1 MDFLSNLASGF
12 VVALNPWNLIFAF
25 LGAFIGT
32 AIGVLPALG
41 PATTIALLLPVTYG
55 MDATSAFIM
64 TAGVY
69 YGAMYGGSTTSILL
83 NIPGEVASVV
93 TCLDG
98 YQMAR
103 QGRAGPALGISAM
116 GSFIAGTM
124 GVLLMSVVAP
134 ALASIALKFGPVEY
148 SALIFLGL
156 LMAVYLAGDD
166 ILKGLIMATLGLLLG
181 AIGLDPAMGI
191 PRFDFGIPMLLDGI
205 NFIPVAMGVFG
216 LSEVFINLKVRE
228 THEVFETSLK
238 GILPNREDWKRSWA
252 PIMRGSF
259 IGFLVG
265 ILPGGGAVISTFMS
279 YTVEKKLSKH
289 PETFGCGAIEGV
301 ASPESANNAASTS
314 SFIPLLTLG
323 IPANNAMAMLFV
335 ALMIHGINPGPLLL
349 SEHPN
354 LFWGVIASM
363 YIGNV
368 MLLGLNL
375 PLIGFWVRLLKVPY
389 HHLAAMI
396 VIIVMIGA
404 YNLRNSTFDLATLI
418 FFGVMGYIF
427 RKSAFPF
434 APLVLSLILGPRLE
448 TALQQSLTL
457 SGADPFI
464 FFKKPISATLL
475 AGAALVIL
483 IPVIKWAW
491 KRVRR
496 ASSNPPYMKNDR

>member
-1 MDFLSNLASGF
+1 MDFLSNLGMGF
-12 VVALNPWNLIFAF
+12 VVALNPWNLVYAF
-25 LGAFIGT
+25 VGAFIGT
-32 AIGVLPALG
+32 AIGVLPGLG

-55 MDATSAFIM
+55 MDATSAVIM
-64 TAGVY
+64 TAGVF

-116 GSFIAGTM
+116 GSFIAGTI
-124 GVLLMSVVAP
+124 GVLLMSFVAP
-134 ALASIALKFGPVEY
+134 PLANLALDFGPVEY

-156 LMAVYLAGDD
+156 LMAVYLSGDD
-166 ILKGLIMATLGLLLG
+166 ILKGLIMAALGLLLG
-181 AIGLDPAMGI
+181 TIGLDPAMGI
-191 PRFDFGIPMLLDGI
+191 PRFDFGIDMLLDGI
-205 NFIPVAMGVFG
+205 NFIPVAMGLFG
-216 LSEVFINLKVRE
+216 LSEVFINLNVRE
-228 THEVFETSLK
+228 TGDVFQTAIK
-238 GILPNREDWKRSWA
+238 GLLPTREDWKQCWA
-252 PIMRGSF
+252 PVGRGSL
-259 IGFLVG
+259 IGFIVG
-265 ILPGGGAVISTFMS
+265 ILPGGGALISTFLS
-279 YTVEKKLSKH
+279 YSVEKKLSKH
-289 PETFGCGAIEGV
+289 PETFGHGAIEGV
-301 ASPESANNAASTS
+301 AAPESANNAASTS

-335 ALMIHGINPGPLLL
+335 ALMMHGIMPGPLLL
-349 SEHPN
+349 TEHPD

-389 HHLAAMI
+389 HHLAALI

-404 YNLRNSTFDLATLI
+404 YNLRNSVFDVGTLV
-418 FFGVMGYIF
+418 FFGVTGYIF

-434 APLVLSLILGPRLE
+434 APLVLSLILGKRLE
-448 TALQQSLTL
+448 QSLQQSLTL

-464 FFKKPISATLL
+464 FFKTPISATLL
-475 AGAALVIL
+475 AGATVVVL
-483 IPVIKWAW
+483 IPVVKWAW
-491 KRVRR
+491 KRFR
-496 ASSNPPYMKNDR
+496 AAPIAETGA